1 MRERG
6 FRGAAAGALALVL
19 LLVSA
24 PGALAGPR
32 AGERYDGKSA
42 SGQRIF
48 LTVSS
53 DAARLARYA
62 FSVTTTCTDSKRRT
76 QSLLDTGQTPTP
88 IDVAGSF
95 AHRSQ
100 VQRGFYTTR
109 SGRVE
114 GRFRTSISGTFDAA
128 GDSVTGTIE
137 STFKSNRF
145 NCSSDSVA
153 FTIHRD
159 GTAQAPFSDSV
170 MSTGLYTAS
179 VKKKDLAA
187 RMRTLAPGR
196 TVLRAEINYRARCR
210 SGGNLRSS
218 RLFKNYV
225 LSDNGRRSI
234 AGRARFRIRKDK
246 VGVSIRFRLT
256 LRFFESNGYK
266 VAGTWSVRAKVS
278 RGGRQIDS
286 CRLKRSFRGLAIVDP

>member
-62 FSVTTTCTDSKRRT
+62 FSVTTTCTDSTRRT

-196 TVLRAEINYRARCR
+196 TVLRADITTGLAAARVGTCARDASSRTTCSATAAGAASPAGPVFASARTR
-210 SGGNLRSS
+210 SGSAS
-218 RLFKNYV
+218 AF
-225 LSDNGRRSI
+225 
-234 AGRARFRIRKDK
+234 A
-246 VGVSIRFRLT
+246 
-256 LRFFESNGYK
+256 
-266 VAGTWSVRAKVS
+266 
-278 RGGRQIDS
+278 
-286 CRLKRSFRGLAIVDP
+286 